1 MNSPSVRYGE
11 SNVSQ
16 PPHIPPQCAYCPNRR
31 IDICGAVSDD
41 DTALLEETKL
51 SDRVY
56 RAHSTIIQQGDEN
69 RQYYQII
76 DGWVAL
82 FHHDSFGVRKVLE
95 ILVGGDS
102 FGHLTSDNPSSAFTA
117 ECLTDASVC
126 SIPHQ
131 RLRNLVQDRPEI
143 GLRVSELADGQRD
156 RWHRH
161 LIKATGG
168 SALNRL
174 SEFLSNLVERVQSRR
189 SAGSDK
195 PIVLPLRQTDIA
207 DALSL
212 TQVYVNSLLK
222 SLNNQNII
230 NVGRAKL
237 TILDVDAL
245 RRTAMQIPERNG
257 KAKELTASVKT
268 AKCLDMRQ

>member
-1 MNSPSVRYGE
+1 MSHGE
-11 SNVSQ
+11 SSLSQ

-31 IDICGAVSDD
+31 IDICGAVADE
-41 DTALLEETKL
+41 DTSLLEEAKL

-56 RAHSTIIQQGDEN
+56 RAHSTIIQQGEEN

-102 FGHLTSDNPSSAFTA
+102 FGHLTSENPSSAFTA

-131 RLRNLVQDRPEI
+131 RLRNLVQDRPQI
-143 GLRVSELADGQRD
+143 GLRISELADGQRD

-174 SEFLSNLVERVQSRR
+174 AEFLSNLVERVQGRR

-222 SLNNQNII
+222 SLNKQNII
-230 NVGRAKL
+230 KVGRAKL
-237 TILDVDAL
+237 TILDADAL
-245 RRTAMQIPERNG
+245 KNVATQIPEKG
-257 KAKELTASVKT
+257 SKLKELTTPVTA